1 MAGRHLM
8 VEATPGFLGKQGV
21 KGFITASAAGTL
33 LGIGAPA
40 AFAAPQQTQAATTT
54 QTAVAATVS
63 LSSEQPRFDIPDV
76 EVQTTANG
84 TPAGDWSIS
93 DVQVDVKAP
102 AAQAEQ
108 TDRTTTRTAARTART
123 EEAKTAQDAPVFD
136 ENVPNVG
143 SRGAS
148 VVAFARQFAG
158 APYRA
163 GGSTPAGWDCSGFTS
178 YVYAHFGVSL
188 PHQSGAQ
195 ASFGVRVSRAEA
207 QPGDIVYWPG
217 HVAIYTGNGMHI
229 GAENTRMDTVERPIY
244 GNPIFIRIP

>member
-21 KGFITASAAGTL
+21 KGFVTASAAGTL

-40 AFAAPQQTQAATTT
+40 AFAAPQQAETTT
-54 QTAVAATVS
+54 NTAQTAVAATVS
-63 LSSEQPRFDIPDV
+63 LNSEQPSFEIPSV
-76 EVQTTANG
+76 EVQTATSGTTAGN
-84 TPAGDWSIS
+84 WSIS

-102 AAQAEQ
+102 VVAP
-108 TDRTTTRTAARTART
+108 RTVVRTQEAPVTRSVKAKAT
-123 EEAKTAQDAPVFD
+123 EEAPVFN
-136 ENVPNVG
+136 ENVPDAG

-178 YVYAHFGVSL
+178 YVFAHFGVSL

-195 ASFGVRVSRAEA
+195 TSYGIRVARAEA
-207 QPGDIVYWPG
+207 QPGDLVYWPG
-217 HVAIYTGNGMHI
+217 HVGIYTGNGMHI
-229 GAENTRMDTVERPIY
+229 SAEDYRTNTIERPIY
-244 GNPIFIRIP
+244 GSPIFIRIP